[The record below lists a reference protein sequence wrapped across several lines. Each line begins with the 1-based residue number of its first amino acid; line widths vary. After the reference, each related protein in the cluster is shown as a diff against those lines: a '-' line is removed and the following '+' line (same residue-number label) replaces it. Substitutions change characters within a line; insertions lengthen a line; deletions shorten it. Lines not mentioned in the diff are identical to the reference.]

1 MMTKLAQS
9 FVILSAVA
17 SIGLASTTALA
28 EKVKESGSIDATYV
42 KKDVQPIPDQDG
54 HMLTLSDAQGVSKNT
69 GGTELSRRVLGEC
82 PRFR

>member
-28 EKVKESGSIDATYV
+28 EKVKEFRQRRCHLCQERCPTYSRSGRAHVD
-42 KKDVQPIPDQDG
+42 P
-54 HMLTLSDAQGVSKNT
+54 
-69 GGTELSRRVLGEC
+69 ERRPG
-82 PRFR
+82 R

>member
-42 KKDVQPIPDQDG
+42 KKDTQPIPDQDG
-54 HMLTLSDAQGVSKNT
+54 I
-69 GGTELSRRVLGEC
+69 C
-82 PRFR
+82 